1 MFLLDGKPLSPD
13 VAFTTPDGTQY
24 PANWLRLA
32 SPEERA
38 AIGITEAPD
47 PEQYDQRFYWGP
59 GNPKLLDD
67 RPEVDQE
74 GNPLLSSDGTQVV
87 TKGLKS
93 QFISQIK
100 QTAGQLLAQSD
111 WKVIR
116 GAEGAKALDKE
127 TKDLRNAIRAKSD
140 EHEAAILACTTVEE
154 LAALQFDWPK
164 T

>member
-116 GAEGAKALDKE
+116 GMEGAKLLDKE
-127 TKDLRNAIRAKSD
+127 TKDLRTAIRAKSD
-140 EHEAAILACTTVEE
+140 EFEAAILACTTVDE

-164 T
+164 I